1 MSPHD
6 RLVFVTDPGE
16 AGTREWTAGSGPR
29 SGRRPEEHPCRTAAA
44 ASRSEA
50 VRYCI
55 SHDLI

>member
-6 RLVFVTDPGE
+6 RLAFVTEQGE
-16 AGTREWTAGSGPR
+16 AGARDWTAGSGMW
-29 SGRRPEEHPCRTAAA
+29 SGRRPEEHPGRTASA

-55 SHDLI
+55 SQDLI